1 MDIYLPIAEIPINL
15 FALLALGLA
24 VGFLSGMFGVGGGF
38 LLTPILIFIGIP
50 PAIAVGSGANQL
62 VATSLSGLIAHF
74 RRGNVDFKMGGVM
87 LIGGLGGSW
96 LGIWIFG
103 ILREIGQIELV
114 ISLSFATFLL
124 VVGGLMGAESVRAIL
139 RRRRG
144 PVRRKAHSHGWI
156 HGLPFKMRFRKSKLY
171 VSALP
176 PIAIGFITGLFAAV
190 MGVGGG
196 FLMIPAMI
204 YILGMATSVVI
215 GTSLLQIIFV
225 AGIATFLHAI
235 NNQTVDILL
244 VLLLSVGAVL
254 GAELGVRMGLKLR
267 AEHLR
272 ALLALVVLVVVARLV
287 FLLVTP
293 PANEFST
300 GIVEL
305 LR

>member
-1 MDIYLPIAEIPINL
+1 MDIYLPIAGIPINL
-15 FALLALGLA
+15 FTLLALGLA

-87 LIGGLGGSW
+87 LIGGAGGSW

-103 ILREIGQIELV
+103 ILREIGQIDLV
-114 ISLSFATFLL
+114 ISLSFVTFLL
-124 VVGGLMGAESVRAIL
+124 VVGSLMGAESVRAIL

-171 VSALP
+171 VSALLP
-176 PIAIGFITGLFAAV
+176 VTIGFITGLFAAV

-204 YILGMATSVVI
+204 YILGMTTSVVI

-225 AGIATFLHAI
+225 AGIATFLHAL

-244 VLLLSVGAVL
+244 VLLLSIGAVL
-254 GAELGVRMGLKLR
+254 GAELGVRAGLKLR
-267 AEHLR
+267 AEYLR
-272 ALLALVVLVVVARLV
+272 ALLALVVLVVVVRLA

-293 PANEFST
+293 PANEFSI